1 MITKEITVEITLNE
15 EEIAL
20 LNNVLEKEINRS
32 QLIMDEAYNHRRKQ
46 IVDVYSRYIE
56 SLQNISKKLD

>member
-1 MITKEITVEITLNE
+1 MITKEITVEIAFNE

-32 QLIMDEAYNHRRKQ
+32 QLIMDKEYNQGRKQ
-46 IVDVYSRYIE
+46 IVDVYIRYIE
-56 SLQNISKKLD
+56 SLENISKKLD

>member
-1 MITKEITVEITLNE
+1 MITKEITVEIAFNE

-32 QLIMDEAYNHRRKQ
+32 QLIMDEAYNHGRKQ
-46 IVDVYSRYIE
+46 IVDVYSSYIE
-56 SLQNISKKLD
+56 SLKNISKKLD

>member
-1 MITKEITVEITLNE
+1 MITKEITVEIAFNE

-32 QLIMDEAYNHRRKQ
+32 QLIMDKAYNQGRKQ
-46 IVDVYSRYIE
+46 IVDVYSRYID